1 MFSQFG
7 RENVVSKGRNNLKI
21 VVCKFSPFYIVW
33 ADLPRP
39 MGERAPAWGKLAHL
53 ESIHK
58 TNIYSKL
65 YEVKGFSSVYIYMAV
80 C

>member
-1 MFSQFG
+1 M
-7 RENVVSKGRNNLKI
+7 
-21 VVCKFSPFYIVW
+21 VW
-33 ADLPRP
+33 ANLPHP
-39 MGERAPAWGKLAHL
+39 MGERAPPWGKLAHL
-53 ESIHK
+53 KSIQK

>member
-1 MFSQFG
+1 M
-7 RENVVSKGRNNLKI
+7 
-21 VVCKFSPFYIVW
+21 VW
-33 ADLPRP
+33 ADLPHP

-58 TNIYSKL
+58 SNIYSKL